1 MSSGSFSFQCES
13 IGDFPTKK
21 SHDELRILPPCQAA
35 QQVSAAECYPQNSP
49 TGNSQMNYFGA
60 PVEDGAYPLVISH
73 SHGIDGPFIDGLPIK
88 NGDFPWL
95 CSITRG

>member
-1 MSSGSFSFQCES
+1 MFPPKPVLETSLNLTNLLMIYPHDSPMSSWFFSFQCES

-21 SHDELRILPPCQAA
+21 SHDELRILSPCQAA

-60 PVEDGAYPLVISH
+60 PVEDGAY
-73 SHGIDGPFIDGLPIK
+73 
-88 NGDFPWL
+88 
-95 CSITRG
+95 